1 MNVQQVSEHCYVVL
15 KEKNRVCD
23 ANSGL
28 INLGGGVIIDTQ
40 SDLAHVRQ
48 MIRLF
53 STVAGRLQF

>member
-1 MNVQQVSEHCYVVL
+1 MNMQQVSEHCYVLL
-15 KEKNRVCD
+15 KEKNQVCD

-28 INLGGGVIIDTQ
+28 INPGGGVIIDTP
-40 SDLAHVRQ
+40 SDLAHSRQ